1 MIMSLEEKKQEVIED
16 FSVYDEWL
24 DKYEYLIEL
33 GKTLEAYPEEE
44 KTEDKLIKGCQ
55 SRVWLDYELK
65 DGKLYFRADS
75 DAIITKGI
83 ISLLLSVY
91 SGRTPSEI
99 AADDFDFV
107 EKIGLKE
114 NLSPTRANGLVSMI
128 DTIKWIAND
137 AAAKEQMAGQA
148 GHDENTQAGHD
159 ENTQAGHDEN
169 TQAGHDGAVIP
180 GSTGNPSKDVLSAED
195 VAALQPLYA
204 DVILALKQVYDPE
217 IPVNIYDLGLIY
229 ELNIDKDRKVS
240 IVMTFTAPNCPMA
253 DEVMHEVED
262 CVKRVPGVTGCSIE
276 LTFEPVWDRSMLS
289 EEARVD
295 LGLDYEEDDYG
306 KLS

>member
-1 MIMSLEEKKQEVIED
+1 MTLEEKKQAVIEE
-16 FSVYDEWL
+16 FSMYDEWL

-33 GKTLEAYPEEE
+33 GKALEAYPEEK
-44 KTEDKLIKGCQ
+44 KTEEKLIKGCQ

-65 DGKLYFRADS
+65 DGKLFFRADS

-83 ISLLLSVY
+83 ISLLISVY
-91 SGRTPSEI
+91 SGRTPAEI
-99 AADDFDFV
+99 AADDFGFIDR
-107 EKIGLKE
+107 IGLKE

-128 DTIKWIAND
+128 ETIKK
-137 AAAKEQMAGQA
+137 AAKEMAGKEEIA
-148 GHDENTQAGHD
+148 
-159 ENTQAGHDEN
+159 
-169 TQAGHDGAVIP
+169 
-180 GSTGNPSKDVLSAED
+180 GSTGNLSENVLTAED

-217 IPVNIYDLGLIY
+217 IPFNIYDLGLIY

-253 DEVMHEVED
+253 DEVMHEVEES
-262 CVKRVPGVTGCSIE
+262 VKRVPGVTGCSIE

>member
-1 MIMSLEEKKQEVIED
+1 MSLEEKKQAVIEE
-16 FSVYDEWL
+16 FSMYDEWL

-33 GKTLEAYPEEE
+33 GKALEAYPEEE

-91 SGRTPSEI
+91 SGRTPAEI
-99 AADDFDFV
+99 AADDFGFV
-107 EKIGLKE
+107 DAIGLRE

-128 DTIKWIAND
+128 ETIKN
-137 AAAKEQMAGQA
+137 AAKEMANQV
-148 GHDENTQAGHD
+148 HPE
-159 ENTQAGHDEN
+159 E
-169 TQAGHDGAVIP
+169 
-180 GSTGNPSKDVLSAED
+180 SKAEVLTAED

-240 IVMTFTAPNCPMA
+240 ILMTFTAPNCPMA
-253 DEVMHEVED
+253 DEVMHEVEES
-262 CVKRVPGVTGCSIE
+262 VKRVPGVTGSKIE

-306 KLS
+306 KLND

>member
-1 MIMSLEEKKQEVIED
+1 MTLEEKKQAVIEE
-16 FSVYDEWL
+16 FSMYDEWL

-33 GKTLEAYPEEE
+33 GKALEAYPEEE
-44 KTEDKLIKGCQ
+44 KTEEKLIKGCQ

-83 ISLLLSVY
+83 ISLLISVY
-91 SGRTPSEI
+91 SGRTPAEI
-99 AADDFDFV
+99 AADDFGFV
-107 EKIGLKE
+107 DQIGLKE

-128 DTIKWIAND
+128 DTIKWVANEM
-137 AAAKEQMAGQA
+137 AEKEKMA
-148 GHDENTQAGHD
+148 GHDEK
-159 ENTQAGHDEN
+159 
-169 TQAGHDGAVIP
+169 
-180 GSTGNPSKDVLSAED
+180 SVLTAED
-195 VAALQPLYA
+195 VASLQPLYA
-204 DVILALKQVYDPE
+204 DVVLALKQVYDPE

-253 DEVMHEVED
+253 DEGMHEVEES
-262 CVKRVPGVTGCSIE
+262 VKQVPGVTGCKIE

-289 EEARVD
+289 EEARVE

-306 KLS
+306 KLD

>member
-1 MIMSLEEKKQEVIED
+1 MTLEEKKQAVIEE
-16 FSVYDEWL
+16 FSMYDEWL

-33 GKTLEAYPEEE
+33 GKALEAYPEEK
-44 KTEDKLIKGCQ
+44 KTEEKLIKGCQ

-83 ISLLLSVY
+83 ISLLISVY
-91 SGRTPSEI
+91 SERTPAEI
-99 AADDFDFV
+99 AADDFGFIDR
-107 EKIGLKE
+107 IGLKE

-128 DTIKWIAND
+128 ETIKN
-137 AAAKEQMAGQA
+137 AAKEMAGKEEIAGQA
-148 GHDENTQAGHD
+148 GHDEKGKAGHD
-159 ENTQAGHDEN
+159 EK
-169 TQAGHDGAVIP
+169 AVL
-180 GSTGNPSKDVLSAED
+180 TAED

-253 DEVMHEVED
+253 DEVMHEVEES
-262 CVKRVPGVTGCSIE
+262 VKRVPGVTGCSIE